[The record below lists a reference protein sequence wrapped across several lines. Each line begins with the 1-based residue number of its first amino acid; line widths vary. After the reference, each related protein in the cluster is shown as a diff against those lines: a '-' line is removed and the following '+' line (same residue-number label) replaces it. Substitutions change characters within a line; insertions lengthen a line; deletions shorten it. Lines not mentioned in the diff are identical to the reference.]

1 MHSPRD
7 RFTLPINFPTKE
19 EIMQL
24 HISGRHVDLGDAFQQ
39 HVEKRLSEGFSKYL
53 DRIVSVD
60 VVVSKEAHHQ
70 FRVDIHGNTGTHAGV
85 IVKSQGGASEIYA
98 AFDDA
103 ATKAEKQLRR
113 YKRRIKGH
121 HSEGGTKE
129 SRAATAR
136 KYILKPEAH
145 DAELE
150 EKGAPAV
157 VAEKATN
164 IETLSVSSAVMKMDL
179 ADLPALMFFNAGN
192 GRINVVYRRA
202 DGNISWVDP
211 EGVAA

>member
-1 MHSPRD
+1 
-7 RFTLPINFPTKE
+7 
-19 EIMQL
+19 MQL
-24 HISGRHVDLGDAFQQ
+24 HISGRHVDLGNAFQE
-39 HVEKRLSEGFSKYL
+39 HVEKRLNDGLSKYL
-53 DRIVSVD
+53 DRIVSLD

-70 FRVDIHGNTGTHAGV
+70 FRVDIHGNTGTHSGV
-85 IVKSQGGASEIYA
+85 TIKSQGGASEIYA

-121 HSEGGTKE
+121 HADGGDKE

-136 KYILKPEAH
+136 KYVLKPESL
-145 DAELE
+145 DGELE

-157 VAEKATN
+157 IAEKSTN
-164 IETLSVSSAVMKMDL
+164 IERLSVSDAVMKMDL
-179 ADLPALMFFNAGN
+179 SDLPALMFVNKGN
-192 GRINVVYRRA
+192 GRLNVIYRRV

>member
-1 MHSPRD
+1 
-7 RFTLPINFPTKE
+7 
-19 EIMQL
+19 MQL
-24 HISGRHVDLGDAFQQ
+24 HISGRHVDLGAAFQE
-39 HVEKRLSEGFSKYL
+39 HVEKRLNDGLSKYL
-53 DRIVSVD
+53 DRIVSLD

-70 FRVDIHGNTGTHAGV
+70 FRVDIHGNTGTHSG
-85 IVKSQGGASEIYA
+85 ITLKSQGGASEIYA

-113 YKRRIKGH
+113 YKRRLKSH
-121 HSEGGTKE
+121 HAGEKE
-129 SRAATAR
+129 ARAFSAR
-136 KYILKPEAH
+136 KYVLQTESH

-157 VAEKATN
+157 IAEKSTN
-164 IETLSVSSAVMKMDL
+164 IERLSVSDAVMKMDL

-192 GRINVVYRRA
+192 GRLNVVYRRV

-211 EGVAA
+211 EEVAA

>member
-1 MHSPRD
+1 
-7 RFTLPINFPTKE
+7 
-19 EIMQL
+19 MQL
-24 HISGRHVDLGDAFQQ
+24 HISGRHVDLGAAFQE
-39 HVEKRLSEGFSKYL
+39 HVEKRLNDGLSKYL
-53 DRIVSVD
+53 DRIVSLD

-70 FRVDIHGNTGTHAGV
+70 FRVDIHGNTGTHSG
-85 IVKSQGGASEIYA
+85 ITLKSQGGASEIYA

-113 YKRRIKGH
+113 YKRRLKSH
-121 HSEGGTKE
+121 HAGEKE
-129 SRAATAR
+129 ARAFSAR
-136 KYILKPEAH
+136 KYVLQTENH

-157 VAEKATN
+157 IAEKSTN
-164 IETLSVSSAVMKMDL
+164 IERLSVSDAVMKMDL

-192 GRINVVYRRA
+192 GRLNVVYRRV

-211 EGVAA
+211 EEVAA